1 MAINEKK
8 PSTKYTVGAQYI
20 CFNENKDW
28 DPEAFEGEVLKLPT
42 VVDIDVA
49 DNSSSYAS
57 YASGA
62 VYESDTIVA
71 YKEISVTQLAFDEA
85 TIAKMKGD
93 TIDSGIIMSGGIK
106 TRPYFAYGVPII
118 KKDRSMDMR
127 WYPKCQLV
135 DNSDATATSTDS
147 HSDQTD
153 SLTIRAYGF
162 DDDQNQEVKV
172 LTAERANADITEELF
187 FAAPIMTVEAAKAL
201 RGSTEGGTEGGTEG
215 DTEGDTEGNG

>member
-1 MAINEKK
+1 MAITEKK

-20 CFNENKDW
+20 CFNTDADW
-28 DPEAFEGEVLKLPT
+28 DSGDFETDVLKLPT

-49 DNSSSYAS
+49 DNSDSYES

-62 VYESDTIVA
+62 VYESDTIVT

-93 TIDSGIIMSGGIK
+93 TVDTGIILSGGIK

-118 KKDRSMDMR
+118 KKDKTMDMR
-127 WYPKCQLV
+127 WYPKCKLV

-162 DDDQNQEVKV
+162 DEDQNQEVKV
-172 LTAERANADITEELF
+172 LTGETANADITEEKF
-187 FAAPIMTVEAAKAL
+187 FAAPVLTVAAAKAL
-201 RGSTEGGTEGGTEG
+201 RS
-215 DTEGDTEGNG
+215 

>member
-1 MAINEKK
+1 MAITEKR

-20 CFNENKDW
+20 CFNT
-28 DPEAFEGEVLKLPT
+28 DPKWTAETFDTDVTKLPT

-49 DNSSSYAS
+49 DNSDSYES

-62 VYESDTIVA
+62 VYDSDTLVT

-93 TIDSGIIMSGGIK
+93 TNDEGIIMSGGVK
-106 TRPYFAYGVPII
+106 ARPYFAYGVPII
-118 KKDRSMDMR
+118 KKDRTMDMR
-127 WYPKCQLV
+127 WYPKCKLV

-162 DDDQNQEVKV
+162 DADQNQEVKV
-172 LTAERANADITEELF
+172 LTAETANAGITEDAF
-187 FAAPIMTVEAAKAL
+187 FAAPVLTVAAVKAL
-201 RGSTEGGTEGGTEG
+201 RPSQ
-215 DTEGDTEGNG
+215 

>member
-1 MAINEKK
+1 MAITEKK

-20 CFNENKDW
+20 CFNTGETDW
-28 DPEAFEGEVLKLPT
+28 DAASWDSDVLKLPT

-49 DNSSSYAS
+49 DNSDSYQS

-62 VYESDTIVA
+62 VYESDTIVT
-71 YKEISVTQLAFDEA
+71 YKEISVTQLAFDDA
-85 TIAKMKGD
+85 TIARMKGD
-93 TIDSGIIMSGGIK
+93 TNDEGIIMSGGVK

-118 KKDRSMDMR
+118 KKDGTRDMR
-127 WYPKCQLV
+127 WYPKCKLV

-162 DDDQNQEVKV
+162 DATQNQEVKV
-172 LTAERANADITEELF
+172 LTGETANARITEAAF
-187 FAAPIMTVEAAKAL
+187 FAAPVLTVAAVKAL
-201 RGSTEGGTEGGTEG
+201 RPSQ
-215 DTEGDTEGNG
+215 

>member
-20 CFNENKDW
+20 CFNS
-28 DPEAFEGEVLKLPT
+28 DPDGAAGNYDTDVIKLPT

-49 DNSSSYAS
+49 DNSNSYES

-62 VYESDTIVA
+62 VYESDTMVS

-93 TIDSGIIMSGGIK
+93 ANDGGIILSGGIK

-118 KKDRSMDMR
+118 KKDRTMDMR
-127 WYPKCQLV
+127 WYPKCKLV
-135 DNSDATATSTDS
+135 ENSDATATSTDS

-162 DDDQNQEVKV
+162 DDTQNQEVKV
-172 LTAERANADITEELF
+172 LTAETDNAGITEEKF
-187 FAAPIMTVEAAKAL
+187 FAAPVLTVAAAKAL
-201 RGSTEGGTEGGTEG
+201 RTAS
-215 DTEGDTEGNG
+215 NG

>member
-1 MAINEKK
+1 MAITEKK

-20 CFNENKDW
+20 CFNTDPDW
-28 DPEAFEGEVLKLPT
+28 DSSDFESDVTKLPT
-42 VVDIDVA
+42 VVYIDVA
-49 DNSSSYAS
+49 DNSDSYQS

-62 VYESDTIVA
+62 VYESDTIVT

-93 TIDSGIIMSGGIK
+93 TIDTGIILSGGIK

-118 KKDRSMDMR
+118 KKDKTMDMR
-127 WYPKCQLV
+127 WYPKCKLV

-162 DDDQNQEVKV
+162 DETQNQEIKV
-172 LTAERANADITEELF
+172 LTAETANAGITEAAF
-187 FAAPIMTVEAAKAL
+187 FAAPVLTVAAAKAL
-201 RGSTEGGTEGGTEG
+201 RPTP
-215 DTEGDTEGNG
+215 

>member
-1 MAINEKK
+1 MAITEKR
-8 PSTKYTVGAQYI
+8 PSTKYAVGAQYI
-20 CFNENKDW
+20 CFNT
-28 DPEAFEGEVLKLPT
+28 DPKWTAETFDTDVTKLPT

-49 DNSSSYAS
+49 DNSDSYES

-62 VYESDTIVA
+62 VYDSDTLVT

-93 TIDSGIIMSGGIK
+93 TNDEGIIMSGGVK

-118 KKDRSMDMR
+118 KKDRTMDMR
-127 WYPKCQLV
+127 WYPKCKLV

-162 DDDQNQEVKV
+162 DADQNQEVKV
-172 LTAERANADITEELF
+172 LTAETANAGITEDAF
-187 FAAPIMTVEAAKAL
+187 FAAPVLTVAAVKAL
-201 RGSTEGGTEGGTEG
+201 RPSQ
-215 DTEGDTEGNG
+215 

>member
-1 MAINEKK
+1 MAITEKK
-8 PSTKYTVGAQYI
+8 PSTKYTVGGQYI
-20 CFNENKDW
+20 WFNESAGW
-28 DPEAFEGEVLKLPT
+28 DAEAFESDVLKLPT

-49 DNSSSYAS
+49 DNSNSYES

-62 VYESDTIVA
+62 VYESDTIVT

-93 TIDSGIIMSGGIK
+93 TIDGGIIMSGGIK
-106 TRPYFAYGVPII
+106 TRPFFAYGVPII
-118 KKDRSMDMR
+118 KKDRTMDMR
-127 WYPKCQLV
+127 WYPKCKLV

-162 DDDQNQEVKV
+162 DATQNQEVKV
-172 LTAERANADITEELF
+172 LTAETANAGITEAAF
-187 FAAPIMTVEAAKAL
+187 FAAPIMTIDAVKAL
-201 RGSTEGGTEGGTEG
+201 RT
-215 DTEGDTEGNG
+215 NG

>member
-1 MAINEKK
+1 MAITEKK

-20 CFNENKDW
+20 CFNTGETDW
-28 DPEAFEGEVLKLPT
+28 DAASWDSDVLKLPT

-49 DNSSSYAS
+49 DNSDSYQS

-62 VYESDTIVA
+62 VYESDTIVT
-71 YKEISVTQLAFDEA
+71 YKEISVTQLAFDDA
-85 TIAKMKGD
+85 TIARMKGD
-93 TIDSGIIMSGGIK
+93 TNDEGIIMSGGVK

-118 KKDRSMDMR
+118 KKDGTRDMR
-127 WYPKCQLV
+127 WYPKCKLV

-162 DDDQNQEVKV
+162 DATQNQEVKV
-172 LTAERANADITEELF
+172 LTGETANAGITEEKF
-187 FAAPIMTVEAAKAL
+187 FAAPVLTVAAAKAL
-201 RGSTEGGTEGGTEG
+201 RT
-215 DTEGDTEGNG
+215 

>member
-1 MAINEKK
+1 MAITEKR

-20 CFNENKDW
+20 CFNTGETDW
-28 DPEAFEGEVLKLPT
+28 DAASWDTEVLKLPT

-49 DNSSSYAS
+49 DNSDSYQS
-57 YASGA
+57 YASGE
-62 VYESDTIVA
+62 VYESDTIVT
-71 YKEISVTQLAFDEA
+71 YKELSVTQLAFDEK

-93 TIDSGIIMSGGIK
+93 TVDEGIIMSGGVK

-118 KKDRSMDMR
+118 KKDGTRDMR
-127 WYPKCQLV
+127 WYPKCKLV

-162 DDDQNQEVKV
+162 DATQNQEVKV
-172 LTAERANADITEELF
+172 LTGETANAGITEAAF
-187 FAAPIMTVEAAKAL
+187 FAAPVLTVAAAKAL
-201 RGSTEGGTEGGTEG
+201 RPVTTP
-215 DTEGDTEGNG
+215 

>member
-20 CFNENKDW
+20 CFNEDPDW
-28 DPEAFEGEVLKLPT
+28 KADEFEEDVLKLPT

-49 DNSSSYAS
+49 DNSNSYES

-62 VYESDTIVA
+62 VYESDTIVT

-106 TRPYFAYGVPII
+106 TRPYFGYGVPII
-118 KKDRSMDMR
+118 KKDGTKDMR
-127 WYPKCQLV
+127 WYPKCKLV

-162 DDDQNQEVKV
+162 DGTQNQEIKV
-172 LTAERANADITEELF
+172 LTAETANASITEAAF
-187 FAAPIMTVEAAKAL
+187 FAAPILTVAAAKAL
-201 RGSTEGGTEGGTEG
+201 RSNGSQQSN
-215 DTEGDTEGNG
+215 GNG

>member
-1 MAINEKK
+1 MAITEKK

-20 CFNENKDW
+20 CFNE
-28 DPEAFEGEVLKLPT
+28 DPEWDSSEFETDVIKFPT

-49 DNSSSYAS
+49 DNSDSYES

-62 VYESDTIVA
+62 VYESDTIVT

-93 TIDSGIIMSGGIK
+93 TIDTGIIMSGGIK

-118 KKDRSMDMR
+118 KKDKTMDMR
-127 WYPKCQLV
+127 WYPKCKLV

-162 DDDQNQEVKV
+162 DDTQNQEVKV
-172 LTAERANADITEELF
+172 LTSETANAGITEAAF
-187 FAAPIMTVEAAKAL
+187 FAAPVLTVTAAKAL
-201 RGSTEGGTEGGTEG
+201 RPTP
-215 DTEGDTEGNG
+215 

>member
-1 MAINEKK
+1 MAITEKR

-20 CFNENKDW
+20 CFNT
-28 DPEAFEGEVLKLPT
+28 DPKWTAETFDTDVTKLPT

-49 DNSSSYAS
+49 DNSDSYES

-62 VYESDTIVA
+62 VYESDTIVT

-93 TIDSGIIMSGGIK
+93 TNDEGIIMSGGVK
-106 TRPYFAYGVPII
+106 TRPFFAYGVPII
-118 KKDRSMDMR
+118 KKDRTMDMR
-127 WYPKCQLV
+127 WYPKCKLV

-162 DDDQNQEVKV
+162 DADQNQEVKV
-172 LTAERANADITEELF
+172 LTGETANAGITEAAF
-187 FAAPIMTVEAAKAL
+187 FAAPVLTVAAAKAL
-201 RGSTEGGTEGGTEG
+201 RPS
-215 DTEGDTEGNG
+215 D